1 MKRKRS
7 KKSFP
12 MGRVVITSHALG
24 RLHPRDVHNALRRHA
39 RRDWGNV
46 SPDDWAA
53 NDRAL
58 KKGFRLLSSY
68 CDRNKRTFWI
78 ITEADR
84 ASTTLLLPEDY

>member
-24 RLHPRDVHNALRRHA
+24 RLHPRDVHNALRRHR

-46 SPDDWAA
+46 SPEDWAR
-53 NDRAL
+53 NDLSL
-58 KKGFRLLSSY
+58 KKGFRVLSSY
-68 CDRNKRTFWI
+68 CDRNKLRFWI
-78 ITEADR
+78 ITEAGR
-84 ASTTLLLPEDY
+84 EATTVLLPEDY